1 MKFPLSAARLW
12 ALRLALLTA
21 ASCAVPVTGHAQA
34 SETDKTENSAM
45 SGELLYEIL
54 LGEMNL
60 RQGEPAAGFHSCSM
74 QRANPTM
81 CSCMTALLRLRCKP
95 VRVTAR

>member
-21 ASCAVPVTGHAQA
+21 ASCAVPLTGHAQA
-34 SETDKTENSAM
+34 KDSDKTENSAM

-60 RQGEPAAGFHSCSM
+60 RQGEPAAGFS
-74 QRANPTM
+74 
-81 CSCMTALLRLRCKP
+81 LLLDAAKKSND
-95 VRVTAR
+95 VQLLSLIHI